1 MVDGG
6 GVERVHWWVGRKEVA
21 EGQELYFFG
30 ISV

>member
-6 GVERVHWWVGRKEVA
+6 GAERVHGWVRRKEVA
-21 EGQELYFFG
+21 ESQELYFFG